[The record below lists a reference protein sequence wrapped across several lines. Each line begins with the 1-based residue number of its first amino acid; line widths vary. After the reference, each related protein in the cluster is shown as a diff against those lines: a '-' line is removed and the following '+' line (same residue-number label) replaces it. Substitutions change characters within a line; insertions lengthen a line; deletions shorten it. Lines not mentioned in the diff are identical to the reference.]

1 MGRMCLNGPA
11 GPGLCRAASLIVFR
25 QPAAD
30 PRRVGLFLIVFR
42 GTTTEVGLMTK
53 AEDSKKVR
61 VHYTGSLDD
70 GTVFD
75 SSRERDP
82 LEFTIGSNEIIPAV
96 ENAVKGM
103 EEGEEKQVKV
113 APAEAYGERNEQAI
127 MDVSKEQLPN
137 DMEIQV
143 GMVLQGSTQQ
153 GDTMRLR

>member
-1 MGRMCLNGPA
+1 
-11 GPGLCRAASLIVFR
+11 
-25 QPAAD
+25 
-30 PRRVGLFLIVFR
+30 
-42 GTTTEVGLMTK
+42 MTK
-53 AEDSKKVR
+53 AEESNKVR

-70 GTVFD
+70 GSVFD

-113 APAEAYGERNEQAI
+113 APEEAYGERNEQAI
-127 MDVSKEQLPN
+127 MDVSKEQLPK

-153 GDTMRLR
+153 GDTMRLRVTEINDDSVTVDANHPLAGQNLNFELELVEVVQ

>member
-1 MGRMCLNGPA
+1 
-11 GPGLCRAASLIVFR
+11 
-25 QPAAD
+25 
-30 PRRVGLFLIVFR
+30 
-42 GTTTEVGLMTK
+42 MTK

-75 SSRERDP
+75 SSQERDP

-113 APAEAYGERNEQAI
+113 PPTEAYGERNEQAI
-127 MDVSKEQLPN
+127 MEVSKSQLP
-137 DMEIQV
+137 DDVDIKV
-143 GMVLQGSTQQ
+143 GTVLQGSTQD
-153 GDTMRLR
+153 GDTMRLQVTEVKDDSVTVDANHPLAGQNLNFDLKLVEVVE

>member
-1 MGRMCLNGPA
+1 
-11 GPGLCRAASLIVFR
+11 
-25 QPAAD
+25 
-30 PRRVGLFLIVFR
+30 
-42 GTTTEVGLMTK
+42 MTK

-75 SSRERDP
+75 SSQERDP

-113 APAEAYGERNEQAI
+113 PPTEAYGERNEQAI
-127 MDVSKEQLPN
+127 MEVSKSQLPS
-137 DMEIQV
+137 DVDVKV
-143 GMVLQGSTQQ
+143 GTVLQGSTQD
-153 GDTMRLR
+153 GDTMRLQVTEVNEDSVTVDANHPLAGQNLNFDLKLVEVVE